1 MVKILDAAIG
11 AVCSCA
17 CGTALAVALSVA
29 ASGLVGSVVTG
40 PDSVAV
46 VAAAAAVE
54 LVSFEAS
61 AGVAFAVAFAVS
73 AASVLA
79 VDSAGLVAAG
89 GSGVVGVGSVLT
101 GDFFCTRCEAGARS
115 NLTLVVGSNSR
126 SSKAASDGIDKASF
140 NSSSAHCSR
149 RKCKSSVIKRIA
161 KVAQLRR
168 KAEKL
173 KGVAI

>member
-1 MVKILDAAIG
+1 LVKILDAAIG
-11 AVCSCA
+11 GV
-17 CGTALAVALSVA
+17 LAVVVSIT

-40 PDSVAV
+40 PDSAE
-46 VAAAAAVE
+46 VAAAAEAVE

-73 AASVLA
+73 ADSVLA
-79 VDSAGLVAAG
+79 VDSAGFVGAD
-89 GSGVVGVGSVLT
+89 GSGEGGVGSVLT
-101 GDFFCTRCEAGARS
+101 GDFFCARCEAGSRS
-115 NLTLVVGSNSR
+115 NLTLVVGSNSK

-140 NSSSAHCSR
+140 NSSSTHCSR
-149 RKCKSSVIKRIA
+149 TRCKSSVIKRIA

-168 KAEKL
+168 KAGKL

>member
-11 AVCSCA
+11 GV
-17 CGTALAVALSVA
+17 LAVVVSITT
-29 ASGLVGSVVTG
+29 SGLVGSVVTG
-40 PDSVAV
+40 PVSAEL
-46 VAAAAAVE
+46 AAAAVE

-61 AGVAFAVAFAVS
+61 AWVAFAVAFAVS

-79 VDSAGLVAAG
+79 VDSAGLVGAG
-89 GSGVVGVGSVLT
+89 CSGEGGVGLDLT
-101 GDFFCTRCEAGARS
+101 GDFFCARCEAGSRC
-115 NLTLVVGSNSR
+115 NLTLVVGSNSK

-140 NSSSAHCSR
+140 NSSSTHCSR
-149 RKCKSSVIKRIA
+149 SRCKSSVIKRIA

-168 KAEKL
+168 KAGKL